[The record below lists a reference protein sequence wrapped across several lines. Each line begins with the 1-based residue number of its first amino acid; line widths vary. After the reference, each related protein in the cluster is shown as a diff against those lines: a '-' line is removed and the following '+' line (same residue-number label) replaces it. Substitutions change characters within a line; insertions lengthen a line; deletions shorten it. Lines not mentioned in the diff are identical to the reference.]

1 MAHCHNSNSGT
12 ASPKP
17 ESGVKRIAVLGMPNV
32 GKSTLF
38 NRITGAGAFVGNW
51 PGVTV
56 DLLKAEVNLDGQK
69 VEFIDLP
76 GIYDLEGYS
85 EDERVVQVFFE
96 TYPVDLVLVILNA
109 VQIDRQI
116 RLALQ
121 IKALGIPAV
130 IILNMADE
138 GKHFGIKIDERRLA
152 EKLEIP
158 VALVSAKYGSGYAI
172 AMRKIS
178 QQLAQQREPVIPT
191 EITRRIEA
199 HRQILESQI
208 QETLENT
215 VEMPSRLFKTVTE
228 RLDALVLHPV
238 WGLPLFFL
246 SIYLMFEFVWQV
258 GLPLQDVADTI
269 TGWLQQVAIVPLT
282 ANLPEFWRGFLVDG
296 IYGGL
301 ATVASFVPLVMTF
314 FFMMAIIEDSGY
326 FSRAA
331 YMMDALMYR
340 FGLDGRSF
348 VLLVMGFGCNI
359 PAIMGTRVM
368 RSRALRLLTIL
379 IIPFALC
386 SARLTVFVF
395 IIDALF
401 DRAWGPLVLFSL
413 YLFSFLVA
421 LLTGWIMK
429 GQFQNQEPFVV
440 ELPPY
445 RFPTLKQIFLRGWGE
460 LRQFLERA
468 TGFITAGVAGVWL
481 LSNLPQGTANPISS
495 TGQMIVSI
503 PLVVGM
509 VTGWDAMKTFFQRAG
524 GWIAIAVVA
533 VWLLS
538 NLPGSENASY
548 ATRIGEFFAPVL
560 NQAGIPKEL
569 TIALIFGFIAK
580 EILVGSLATIYN
592 LTDPNAVQA
601 TLAQTISPIQA
612 YSFMLFCLL
621 YTPCLATVATIRSE
635 SKSIRFTLVSVIYGL
650 ILAWVVSTLFYQ
662 GARFFGHGG

>member
-1 MAHCHNSNSGT
+1 MAHCHDSSSGI
-12 ASPKP
+12 ASLTSQP
-17 ESGVKRIAVLGMPNV
+17 GVKRVAVMGMPNV

-56 DLLKAEVNLDGQK
+56 DLLEAEVELDGRK
-69 VEFIDLP
+69 VEFVDLP

-85 EDERVVQVFFE
+85 EDERVVQSFFE

-109 VQIDRQI
+109 AQIDRQI
-116 RLALQ
+116 RLPLQ
-121 IKALGIPAV
+121 VKALGIPAV
-130 IILNMADE
+130 VILNMADE
-138 GKHFGIKIDERRLA
+138 AKHFGITIDEHKLA
-152 EKLEIP
+152 DKLEMP
-158 VALVSAKYGSGYAI
+158 VVLVSAKYGSGYAI
-172 AMRKIS
+172 AIRKIT
-178 QQLAQQREPVIPT
+178 QELAEARVPITPTQLKRQ
-191 EITRRIEA
+191 IEA
-199 HRQILESQI
+199 HPSISELQIREILEES
-208 QETLENT
+208 

-228 RLDALVLHPV
+228 RLDAVLLHPV
-238 WGLPLFFL
+238 IGLPLFFL
-246 SIYLMFEFVWQV
+246 SIYLMFEFVWLV
-258 GLPLQDVADTI
+258 GLPLQDVADAI
-269 TGWLQQVAIVPLT
+269 TGWLQEVVIAPVT
-282 ANLPEFWRGFLVDG
+282 VNLSEFWRGFLVDG

-301 ATVASFVPLVMTF
+301 ATVASFIPLVITF
-314 FFMMAIIEDSGY
+314 FFMMAIVEDSGY

-331 YMMDALMYR
+331 YMMDSLMYR
-340 FGLDGRSF
+340 FGMDGRSF
-348 VLLVMGFGCNI
+348 VLLIMGFGCNI

-401 DRAWGPLVLFSL
+401 DRNWGPLVLFSL

-421 LLTGWIMK
+421 LLTGLLMK
-429 GQFQNQEPFVV
+429 RQFQNREPFVI

-445 RFPTLKQIFLRGWGE
+445 RFPTLQQIFLRGWGE
-460 LRQFLERA
+460 LKHFLQRA

-481 LSNLPQGTANPISS
+481 LSNLPQGTANPVGMLVI
-495 TGQMIVSI
+495 T
-503 PLVVGM
+503 PLLVGM
-509 VTGWDAMKTFFQRAG
+509 VTGWDAVKAFLQRAG
-524 GWIAIAVVA
+524 GLIAIGVLG
-533 VWLLS
+533 VWLLTH
-538 NLPGSENASY
+538 LPGNENVSY
-548 ATRIGEFFAPVL
+548 ATRIGEFFAPIL
-560 NQAGIPKEL
+560 NPAGIPKEL
-569 TIALIFGFIAK
+569 TIALLFGFIAK

-635 SKSIRFTLVSVIYGL
+635 SKSIRFTFLSVTYGL
-650 ILAWVVSTLFYQ
+650 IWAWVVSTLFYQ
-662 GARFFGHGG
+662 GARLLGLS